1 MASWNVLPMLLL
13 SNAQF
18 FVSILGRTPHKTKQI
33 HPALPPDP
41 NGLSPKE
48 KTTLV
53 EEITAHSTP
62 SG

>member
-1 MASWNVLPMLLL
+1 MLLL